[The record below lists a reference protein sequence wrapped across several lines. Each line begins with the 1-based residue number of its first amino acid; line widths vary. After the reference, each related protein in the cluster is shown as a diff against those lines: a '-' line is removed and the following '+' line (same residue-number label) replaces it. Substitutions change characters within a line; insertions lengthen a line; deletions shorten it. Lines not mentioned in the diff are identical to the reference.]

1 MNNYH
6 LHERS
11 LRYQKHPA
19 QDVRHVEQYRTSLR
33 FQRRIIKPVTLMD
46 RVRVWVRQVIQEIS

>member
-11 LRYQKHPA
+11 LRQQKHPA
-19 QDVRHVEQYRTSLR
+19 QDVRYLEQYRTSLR
-33 FQRRIIKPVTLMD
+33 LQRRLIKPVTLMD
-46 RVRVWVRQVIQEIS
+46 RVRVWVQQVIQDIS